1 MLTMTYSD
9 PSDSFIR
16 NEREAK
22 IAARADQLATIFA
35 ERAPKHDLEG
45 TFPFENFKELRDTG
59 YLALTVPKQYGGEE
73 ASIYELVL
81 SQERLARGD
90 GSTALAIGWHIGLL
104 KQLHLSGGC
113 PEALFGELCHEVV
126 HDGLILNELAS
137 ERATGSPS
145 RGGKP
150 ETKAVKVAGG
160 WLISGQKSFCSLSP
174 VLKKFIISATM
185 SDSDAVGSFLIEA
198 GDGVQVLET
207 WNTMGMR
214 LTGSHDIVMNEV
226 FVPDRYLIRG
236 GASDQLREPVP
247 TDGNML
253 HIPACYIGI
262 AHGARDFAIAFAAKH
277 KPNSLQVPIA
287 ELPNIKRQIGEME
300 LDLITART
308 FLYHTAD
315 RWDKEV
321 EHRADLKV
329 ELGVA
334 KHIATNAAVRIVDQA
349 MRIVGGLSLSR
360 AFPLERMY
368 RDVRAGL
375 HNPPM
380 DDIVITNLANR
391 ALGK

>member
-1 MLTMTYSD
+1 MVTYSD
-9 PSDSFIR
+9 PSDRFIR
-16 NEREAK
+16 NEREAS
-22 IAARADQLATIFA
+22 IAARADRLAAIFA

-45 TFPFENFKELRDTG
+45 AFPFENFNELRDSG
-59 YLALTVPKQYGGEE
+59 YLALTVPESYGGEE

-104 KQLHLSGGC
+104 KQLHLSGAC
-113 PEALFGELCHEVV
+113 PEELFRELCQEVV
-126 HDGLILNELAS
+126 QDGLILNELAS

-150 ETKAVKVAGG
+150 QSKAVKVDGG
-160 WLISGQKSFCSLSP
+160 WLISGQKSFCTLSP
-174 VLKKFIISATM
+174 VLRKFIVSATM
-185 SDSDAVGSFLIEA
+185 TDSDTVGSFLMEA
-198 GDGVQVLET
+198 GEGVQILET
-207 WNTMGMR
+207 WNTLGMR
-214 LTGSHDIVMNEV
+214 STGSHDIVMDEV

-236 GASDQLREPVP
+236 GANSQLRKPVP

-253 HIPACYIGI
+253 HIPACYLGI

-287 ELPNIKRQIGEME
+287 ELPHIQRQIGEME

-308 FLYHTAD
+308 YLYHTAD
-315 RWDKEV
+315 RWDKEA
-321 EHRADLKV
+321 ERRAELKV

-334 KHIATNAAVRIVDQA
+334 KHVATNAAVRIVDQA

-360 AFPLERMY
+360 SFPLERMY